1 MEKSVLSLKYSYR
14 SLQIRMKKKVFYSKA
29 GVPAILVL
37 FEMIGFGG
45 CQNSSSPPPAT
56 PPHQPVQGLTWKV
69 PGVGSLFVETHY
81 HGSLKFNLQ
90 GTEDAHYWVGA
101 NGYFAGKSTTFKL
114 DSSGEYIS
122 FETNGDYSVLDSLWG
137 FSSSD
142 WQRFPTAGGSP
153 IVQTSDTTYSPDG
166 ILYFDTTQVQ
176 KYATRSYIGVENIT
190 DADGIT
196 YATFKIHEV
205 TIESETFLS
214 SQHPS
219 TPQTTILN
227 TDYWIAPAIG
237 WIVKDSSCDGT
248 DWTSKLLAG
257 CTVY

>member
-1 MEKSVLSLKYSYR
+1 MEKIGLIPLVFFSCP
-14 SLQIRMKKKVFYSKA
+14 QNRMKMKASYSKA
-29 GVPAILVL
+29 AVLAILVL

-56 PPHQPVQGLTWKV
+56 PPHQPAQGLTWKV

-81 HGSLKFNLQ
+81 HGSLEFNLQ
-90 GTEDAHYWVGA
+90 GSEDAHYWVGA
-101 NGYFAGKSTTFKL
+101 NGYFAGKSNTIKL

-122 FETNGDYSVLDSLWG
+122 FETNGDYSVLDSSWG

-153 IVQTSDTTYSPDG
+153 IVQIADTTYSPDG

-190 DADGIT
+190 DADSIT
-196 YATFKIHEV
+196 YGTFKIHEV
-205 TIESETFLS
+205 ITETETILS
-214 SQHPS
+214 HPS
-219 TPQTTILN
+219 TSHTTILN